1 MNYVIL
7 LLFLGLQITKLVLK
21 KISIEQISWC
31 DAPNIPTNSVSPWL
45 YWTPKSKV
53 WGCGGG
59 VNLKLPQ
66 TKIYTHSGQN
76 GDQTWLPLQSVDI
89 QESTLGKGLLFLFSL
104 LRAYTE
110 HIFTCIA

>member
-1 MNYVIL
+1 MNKFRDVMPQTFQQIL
-7 LLFLGLQITKLVLK
+7 CRPDCIGHQSQRFGV
-21 KISIEQISWC
+21 
-31 DAPNIPTNSVSPWL
+31 V
-45 YWTPKSKV
+45 
-53 WGCGGG
+53 GGG
-59 VNLKLPQ
+59 VNSKLPQ